1 MANLISR
8 RTGCW
13 IQYQLKLSGLGQKNV
28 ANEANRSVDIVSH
41 FLCGRKDSALVRTA
55 LCKLLGYESFEA
67 LAAASR
73 DHIPPEEEGGAA

>member
-1 MANLISR
+1 MANVISR

-41 FLCGRKDSALVRTA
+41 FLCGRKNSVRVRMA
-55 LCKLLGYESFEA
+55 LCKLLGYGSFDR
-67 LAAASR
+67 LIAASR
-73 DHIPPEEEGGAA
+73 EQVPPEGDEA